1 MGLHILKV
9 SLSSGENP
17 DYKFEIMEDDEFE
30 YSYDKNPNFI
40 FVLEKKDNSV
50 IILMEKKLKKR
61 IKEFLKFY
69 SPGDKVIVPTMY
81 DTSFTNILFLNY
93 LKENNITNL
102 VYRYPEEKDTLC
114 LVTPGEKVP
123 HYITPSQKKMHAEEI
138 ANHEEQARKHKIW
151 LAANPP
157 YTTADMYSRLDAM
170 GTIITDEMVKE
181 KGL

>member
-9 SLSSGENP
+9 ALSSDENP

-30 YSYDKNPNFI
+30 YSYDTNTKFI
-40 FVLEKKDNSV
+40 FVLERDNSV
-50 IILMEKKLKKR
+50 ILLLEKKLKKR
-61 IKEFLKFY
+61 IKEFLKIY

-81 DTSFTNILFLNY
+81 DIPFSNILFLNY

-102 VYRYPEEKDTLC
+102 VYRYPEQKDTLC

-123 HYITPSQKKMHAEEI
+123 RYITPSQIKMHAQQI
-138 ANHEEQARKHKIW
+138 IDHERQQKEAEIW

-157 YTTADMYSRLDAM
+157 YTVQDMYARLDAM
-170 GTIITDEMVKE
+170 GTIVTDEMIKE
-181 KGL
+181 KDL

>member
-9 SLSSGENP
+9 ALSSDENP

-40 FVLEKKDNSV
+40 FVLEKEGGSV

-69 SPGDKVIVPTMY
+69 SPGDKVIIPTMY

-93 LKENNITNL
+93 LKKNNITNL
-102 VYRYPEEKDTLC
+102 VYRYPDQKDTLC

-123 HYITPSQKKMHAEEI
+123 HDITPIQKRMIAEQIVEQKKMAKEAEI
-138 ANHEEQARKHKIW
+138 Y

-157 YTTADMYSRLDAM
+157 YTVADMYARLDAM
-170 GTIITDEMVKE
+170 GTIITDNMIKE
-181 KGL
+181 KEL